1 MTEAVDPDRMSP
13 HRRRPS
19 FDRLDRACLA
29 WAGLFAVVTAVLA
42 LVLR

>member
-13 HRRRPS
+13 NRRRPS
-19 FDRLDRACLA
+19 LDRLDVVCLA
-29 WAGLFAVVTAVLA
+29 WAGLFAVVTTVLA